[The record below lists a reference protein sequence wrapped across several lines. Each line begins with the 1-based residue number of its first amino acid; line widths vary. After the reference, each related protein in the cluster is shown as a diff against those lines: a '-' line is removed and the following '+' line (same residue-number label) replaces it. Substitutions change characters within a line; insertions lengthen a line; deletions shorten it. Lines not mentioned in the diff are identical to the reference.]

1 MPPAK
6 RAMAEEKPE
15 SGVQSVHVAL
25 DILEMIAFSQEEIG
39 VSQIATRLGI
49 GKGAAFR
56 HLKTLTERSYVSQ
69 NPATTRYR
77 LGHQAYVVGRLAP
90 ARVDLA
96 AVAEPH
102 LRALRDELGQSVVLT
117 APTEQGALV
126 LTTVLGTSPVE
137 IGVRPGSQL
146 SYHASAQGQVIAAF
160 SRRPLRERVGSDP
173 LDAFTDHTITSYDA
187 LSREIERV
195 RQRGWA
201 SAPQQTMLGLNAVA
215 APIFE
220 DGPDCVG
227 SVAIVGSIQFVPAE
241 PAAAQVEALLRTAR
255 DISRSLGHV
264 RTPAAAPADFK
275 WRQRH
280 KGEAR

>member
-1 MPPAK
+1 MPATK

-25 DILEMIAFSQEEIG
+25 DILEMIAFSQDEIG

-56 HLKTLTERSYVSQ
+56 HLKTLAERSYVSQ
-69 NPATTRYR
+69 NPATARYR
-77 LGHQAYVVGRLAP
+77 LGHQAYVVGRFAP
-90 ARVDLA
+90 TGVDLA
-96 AVAEPH
+96 AVAAPH

-117 APTEQGALV
+117 VPTEQGALV

-160 SRRPLRERVGSDP
+160 SRRPLRERVGDGT

-195 RQRGWA
+195 KRRGWA

-215 APIFE
+215 APIFD

-241 PAAAQVEALLRTAR
+241 PAPAQVEALLRTAR
-255 DISRSLGHV
+255 VISRSLGPV
-264 RTPAAAPADFK
+264 RAPAAPADFGL
-275 WRQRH
+275 RQRH